1 MATEKKTVD
10 ATAVKTVTEDTS
22 MTIEPTVRVFIPKLE
37 DSNSEITLDQTETVI
52 INGNVTRI
60 KRGEYVDVKVP
71 VFLQLK
77 QRYPNL

>member
-1 MATEKKTVD
+1 MATETKTVD

-77 QRYPNL
+77 NRYPNI